1 MATILRHGGEAH
13 VVRPDRVY
21 RTGVLTSIVG
31 YQPQADVQAVAAS
44 FTLGPPSGTQLSG
57 LRGPTTRLG
66 AWFENV
72 KANLKAQ
79 FGRAQ
84 VAVAVV
90 PAAGPPAPQAPG
102 PTSAAAASALAPDQ
116 AGRAMAVFNLVQ
128 GNPAQGGNFVARAAR
143 VAAFRRD
150 NSYYRAG

>member
-44 FTLGPPSGTQLSG
+44 FTLGPPSGTTLSG

-66 AWFENV
+66 AWFANV
-72 KANLKAQ
+72 KANFKAQ
-79 FGRAQ
+79 FGRAS
-84 VAVAVV
+84 VGVAVV
-90 PAAGPPAPQAPG
+90 PASGPPAPQAPG
-102 PTSAAAASALAPDQ
+102 PTSMAAAQALAPDQ

-128 GNPAQGGNFVARAAR
+128 GPPHGAGFVARAAR
-143 VAAFRRD
+143 VAALRRD
-150 NSYYRAG
+150 NTYYRAG